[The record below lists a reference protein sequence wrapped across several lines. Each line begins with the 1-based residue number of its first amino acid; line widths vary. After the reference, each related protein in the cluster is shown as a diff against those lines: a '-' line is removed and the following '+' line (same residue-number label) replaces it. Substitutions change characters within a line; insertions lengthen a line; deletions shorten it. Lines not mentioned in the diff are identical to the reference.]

1 MSLYLISETLGLF
14 VDTLTADD
22 MYSWGYRENFTQLIQ
37 MQLSKKPKAFSQT
50 FIAFL
55 KFTKAFEHFGKKLS
69 IIASVFL
76 YILAPTKAVI

>member
-37 MQLSKKPKAFSQT
+37 
-50 FIAFL
+50 INYL
-55 KFTKAFEHFGKKLS
+55 KNQKLFPKLS
-69 IIASVFL
+69 LPFWNL
-76 YILAPTKAVI
+76 PKLLNILEKS